1 MKTKPV
7 IEKISFPP
15 KSAFGFFSGVPFWGA
30 NSQFRKKVK
39 RQLLSRSSFRDEIET
54 MWSSRPFPVQEIRE
68 IRECIRRNIG
78 WPNSLFLPADSFLAL
93 APLEIDRYDSFAPD
107 TDTLNDI
114 YLILNPGEK
123 EKLKSDKSLGGLL
136 VKSAVRCGDIPL
148 MDTSRITPEHTIA
161 DVLQTIVSEIEGN
174 Q

>member
-1 MKTKPV
+1 M
-7 IEKISFPP
+7 
-15 KSAFGFFSGVPFWGA
+15 PFRGA
-30 NSQFRKKVK
+30 NHRFRQKV
-39 RQLLSRSSFRDEIET
+39 RRELLSRASSKDEIDAL
-54 MWSSRPFPVQEIRE
+54 WASCDFPARE
-68 IRECIRRNIG
+68 IRDVLECIRLHNG

-93 APLEIDRYDSFAPD
+93 APLEVNRYDSFTAD
-107 TDTLNDI
+107 TDTVNDI
-114 YLILNPGEK
+114 CLILNPGEK

-136 VKSAVRCGDIPL
+136 VRSGVWCGDIPL